1 MEVLSNKRCEDE
13 TFKAIR
19 NVSRTF
25 TIQSKAS
32 WPADE
37 QVAEVRNNTEETSLH
52 MRAIQFA

>member
-19 NVSRTF
+19 NVSRTS
-25 TIQSKAS
+25 TIQSKVS

-52 MRAIQFA
+52 KRAIQFA